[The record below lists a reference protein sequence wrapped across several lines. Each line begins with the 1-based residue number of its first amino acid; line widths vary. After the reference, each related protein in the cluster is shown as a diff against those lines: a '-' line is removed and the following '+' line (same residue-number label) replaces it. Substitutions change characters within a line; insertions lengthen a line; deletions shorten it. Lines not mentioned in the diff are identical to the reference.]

1 MGFIYMIQNKINNKI
16 YIGKTIRSISER
28 WREHQYRAENNY
40 NGYLYNAIRKYGIEN
55 FTVLEIEK
63 CEDEII
69 DERERFY
76 ISFYDSLNNQKG
88 YNLTNGGDGNNL
100 YNYDLIREYWD
111 QGKSCGQ
118 IIDILKCDKSV
129 ILSALKNYETY
140 SIHESLSRR
149 NRKGVNQYDLQGNL
163 ICHYDSIISA
173 AKGNTSLA
181 SGIGN
186 CCNKKQTQCN
196 NYLWSF
202 EGEKP
207 IIPTTPIKR
216 GKRKILQYDLNNNYI
231 KEFESAAAAAREVSP
246 EQNSNVVG
254 NQILQVCKGN
264 RKTAKGFVWRYGET
278 K

>member
-111 QGKSCGQ
+111 
-118 IIDILKCDKSV
+118 
-129 ILSALKNYETY
+129 
-140 SIHESLSRR
+140 
-149 NRKGVNQYDLQGNL
+149 
-163 ICHYDSIISA
+163 
-173 AKGNTSLA
+173 
-181 SGIGN
+181 
-186 CCNKKQTQCN
+186 
-196 NYLWSF
+196 
-202 EGEKP
+202 
-207 IIPTTPIKR
+207 
-216 GKRKILQYDLNNNYI
+216 
-231 KEFESAAAAAREVSP
+231 
-246 EQNSNVVG
+246 
-254 NQILQVCKGN
+254 
-264 RKTAKGFVWRYGET
+264 
-278 K
+278 